1 MLTRWQDRDLP
12 DFFRYPDIY
21 LTYRIHSLPW
31 LLESKSL
38 LSSSPRGEGGVAAQS
53 RGLQGPHRALLS
65 MGSCWVRFY
74 NLVSSDATSLSF
86 PLYRQPSGGDQ
97 LSANLVVLCY
107 VSASSSQESN
117 VISPKVGLSV
127 SFCWQ
132 EAANI
137 DFDIGSTNG

>member
-1 MLTRWQDRDLP
+1 M
-12 DFFRYPDIY
+12 
-21 LTYRIHSLPW
+21 
-31 LLESKSL
+31 
-38 LSSSPRGEGGVAAQS
+38 AAQS
-53 RGLQGPHRALLS
+53 PGLQGTHRALLS

-86 PLYRQPSGGDQ
+86 PLYRQPFGGDQ
-97 LSANLVVLCY
+97 LSAKLVVMCY

-127 SFCWQ
+127 SFCWK

-137 DFDIGSTNG
+137 DFDIGSTNS